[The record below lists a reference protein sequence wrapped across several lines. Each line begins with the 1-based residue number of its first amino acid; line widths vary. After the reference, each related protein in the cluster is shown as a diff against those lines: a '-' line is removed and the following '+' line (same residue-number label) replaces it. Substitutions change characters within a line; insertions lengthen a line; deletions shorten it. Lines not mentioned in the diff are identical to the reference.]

1 MASIGDMPR
10 EWSTNFT
17 IDDFICACASRG
29 LTVGQAC
36 DEAAARG
43 LGISKASARRI
54 AEQFGTPFRS
64 QVNNQDE
71 SALREAETRK
81 RRDVNRREAELG
93 KTHPH
98 TLMSV
103 GHLANTLSELGH
115 LAEAEK
121 CFRRVVEGRERAFGP
136 TDADTLRSIYSLAEN
151 LRRQGR
157 MGEAAAMYARE
168 RDGRRVAATAR
179 SQARLVSRRRTQSAT
194 TARDVALARQALSSS
209 TNPLGGHPDEWNTD
223 KEAEWDRQFLAAEAK
238 AGKEAAVATHIA
250 SAAERRRAAEK
261 AAKDYSETAIAR
273 ARERADLRKGRVPD
287 YQSML
292 ESLGSLQAHSR
303 NTATVR

>member
-81 RRDVNRREAELG
+81 RPAGYGTEVPCVL
-93 KTHPH
+93 
-98 TLMSV
+98 L
-103 GHLANTLSELGH
+103 
-115 LAEAEK
+115 
-121 CFRRVVEGRERAFGP
+121 ERWT
-136 TDADTLRSIYSLAEN
+136 TDGFKSN
-151 LRRQGR
+151 
-157 MGEAAAMYARE
+157 
-168 RDGRRVAATAR
+168 DGT
-179 SQARLVSRRRTQSAT
+179 
-194 TARDVALARQALSSS
+194 
-209 TNPLGGHPDEWNTD
+209 
-223 KEAEWDRQFLAAEAK
+223 
-238 AGKEAAVATHIA
+238 
-250 SAAERRRAAEK
+250 
-261 AAKDYSETAIAR
+261 
-273 ARERADLRKGRVPD
+273 
-287 YQSML
+287 
-292 ESLGSLQAHSR
+292 
-303 NTATVR
+303 